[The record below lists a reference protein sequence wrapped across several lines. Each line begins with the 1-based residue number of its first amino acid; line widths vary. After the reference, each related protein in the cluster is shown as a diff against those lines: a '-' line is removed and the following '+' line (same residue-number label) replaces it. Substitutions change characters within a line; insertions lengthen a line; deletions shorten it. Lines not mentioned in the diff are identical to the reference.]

1 MLLDKE
7 ILLINVGE
15 LKLFNKSDFIDN
27 YIYVVFDEK
36 LVAMV
41 RQKSIVQATKNLF
54 GVELN

>member
-1 MLLDKE
+1 LDKE
-7 ILLINVGE
+7 TLLINVGE

-27 YIYVVFDEK
+27 YIYVVFEEK